1 MLEKAIFE
9 WVYMMAMQK
18 VPRELFRDVRRAG
31 PGIDRFEVMERYV
44 LKRLMEAGQYDAP
57 IDEAFIKAGYRILR
71 NLPDSTQ
78 RISAA

>member
-1 MLEKAIFE
+1 MVKRN
-9 WVYMMAMQK
+9 
-18 VPRELFRDVRRAG
+18 VPRELFRDVRRVG

-71 NLPDSTQ
+71 NLPDSAQ
-78 RISAA
+78 HISAA